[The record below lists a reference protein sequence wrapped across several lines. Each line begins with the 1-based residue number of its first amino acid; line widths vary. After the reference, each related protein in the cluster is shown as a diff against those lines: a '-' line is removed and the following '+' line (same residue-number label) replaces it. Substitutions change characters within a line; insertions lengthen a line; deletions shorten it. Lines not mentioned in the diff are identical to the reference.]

1 MGSIRNKIHTIQQFM
16 RCFKSLIIWSI
27 RSFPR
32 GSSFGQ
38 VGQHTVIEYPC
49 NIGNPN
55 QVYLADQVTIRYGL
69 SIINAKH
76 EKVTIK
82 KYSVIAPQCTIV
94 TNSHRATAGVPQF
107 ILGESHVNDKSGD
120 VVIEEDVWMGANSTV
135 LAGVSIGRGA
145 TIGACALVT
154 KDIPPYALAIG
165 SPAKIVGVK
174 FTKSGIIRHEK
185 MLYPIEERLTLDE
198 LDELFE
204 KYYSDK
210 KIFGI
215 ENELTLEQQMMIN
228 RVKQAHSVQ

>member
-1 MGSIRNKIHTIQQFM
+1 MGSIRNKIRIVQQFM
-16 RCFKSLIIWSI
+16 RCFKSFMKWAIH
-27 RSFPR
+27 SFPR

-38 VGQHTVIEYPC
+38 IGQHTVIEYPC

-55 QVYLADQVTIRYGL
+55 QVYLADQVAIRYGI

-94 TNSHRATAGVPQF
+94 TNSHRATVGVPQF

-120 VVIEEDVWMGANSTV
+120 VVIEEDVWVGANSTI

-174 FTKSGIIRHEK
+174 FTKNGIIKHEK

-210 KIFGI
+210 KIFGV
-215 ENELTLEQQMMIN
+215 EDELTLEQQVKIHS
-228 RVKQAHSVQ
+228 VKQVHNLQ